1 MVSGKDVAVRGR
13 HVHLALDIRTSTV
26 PPSAMPSLE
35 STVFSEPLTLAR
47 KVMKFT
53 LTPCSFEMR
62 AKSSLDR
69 HIMSVRRRL
78 SPPGCSRQVSK
89 EENTSLL
96 TPLFDPIAR
105 GLLTAALMDF
115 RSPISDK

>member
-35 STVFSEPLTLAR
+35 STVFSEPLFRQLLESVLQEFSRPPHHVCTPTTVSAWLLA
-47 KVMKFT
+47 
-53 LTPCSFEMR
+53 
-62 AKSSLDR
+62 
-69 HIMSVRRRL
+69 
-78 SPPGCSRQVSK
+78 PGSK

-105 GLLTAALMDF
+105 GLFTAALMDF